1 MKIISSSRSVN
12 KRNTTIETVVE
23 IQKDGMMNDV
33 NDSIRLTFSFE
44 RNQIIR
50 KGQGQTQMNTKTN
63 TRDSTSTHG
72 SNNENSNNDVQKKDS
87 GNNNDDDAV
96 SNDRKRKRLNTSQ
109 NNDDDRCIDIDDYSS
124 FGTDVTYYIDLSKD
138 HLKKERLID
147 IYIQAPGICPSIKE
161 AVPLEEEINVV
172 EEQDDDDDEVL
183 FDEFDENGNLMSSSC
198 KEKDHSQIKK
208 EHQHDSTSKSADD
221 RCEYDSFNDNDNP
234 DVDRYAAYVDP
245 VVMQN
250 FLHYTGLD
258 FDVQNTLFFLM
269 TFPYYEMEWDVFG
282 FLLSCVFGGESE
294 SDEESVE
301 TVHDDD

>member
-50 KGQGQTQMNTKTN
+50 KGQGQTKMNTKTN

-72 SNNENSNNDVQKKDS
+72 SNNENSNNDVQKKES
-87 GNNNDDDAV
+87 GNNNDDDDDDDDAV

-109 NNDDDRCIDIDDYSS
+109 NNDDDNDRCIDIDDYSS

-172 EEQDDDDDEVL
+172 EE
-183 FDEFDENGNLMSSSC
+183 
-198 KEKDHSQIKK
+198 
-208 EHQHDSTSKSADD
+208 
-221 RCEYDSFNDNDNP
+221 
-234 DVDRYAAYVDP
+234 
-245 VVMQN
+245 
-250 FLHYTGLD
+250 
-258 FDVQNTLFFLM
+258 
-269 TFPYYEMEWDVFG
+269 
-282 FLLSCVFGGESE
+282 
-294 SDEESVE
+294 
-301 TVHDDD
+301 